1 MLIKKGCSM
10 PPAITPAHVADFQD
24 MLHLWER
31 SVRATHHFLS
41 EDDIAA
47 MRPEVAAAFEAAED
61 IGLALRVTRDG
72 EGPVT
77 GFAGTMAGKLE
88 MLFID
93 PEYAGRGLG
102 KRLLT
107 HAAAELAATAV
118 DVNEDNPAALAFYRH
133 MGFAVASRS
142 ALDSAG
148 RPFPLLHLKLRPAA

>member
-1 MLIKKGCSM
+1 MSL
-10 PPAITPAHVADFQD
+10 AITSAHAADFQS
-24 MLHLWER
+24 MLSLWER

-41 EDDIAA
+41 EDDIVA
-47 MRPEVAAAFEAAED
+47 MRPEVAAAFEAAEY

-72 EGPVT
+72 KGRVT
-77 GFAGTMAGKLE
+77 GFAGTMAGTMAGKLE

-93 PEYAGRGLG
+93 PECAGRGLG

-107 HAAAELAATAV
+107 HAVTELAATAV
-118 DVNEDNPAALAFYRH
+118 DVNEDNPAALAFYRR

-148 RPFPLLHLKLRPAA
+148 RPFPLLHLKLRQAA

>member
-1 MLIKKGCSM
+1 MSL
-10 PPAITPAHVADFQD
+10 AITSAHAADFQS
-24 MLHLWER
+24 MLRLWER

-41 EDDIAA
+41 EDDIVA
-47 MRPEVAAAFEAAED
+47 MRPEVAAAFEAAEY
-61 IGLALRVTRDG
+61 IGLALRVTRDDKG
-72 EGPVT
+72 RVT

-107 HAAAELAATAV
+107 HAVTELAATAV
-118 DVNEDNPAALAFYRH
+118 DVNEDNPAALAFYRR

-148 RPFPLLHLKLRPAA
+148 RPFPLLHLKLRQDA